1 LIYETYI
8 SNLRKGNP
16 MTTNSDTI
24 SAPKTRKL
32 STPHLS
38 KKAIWIA
45 LSVLLIAVTGG
56 FAYYKLT
63 YASAQTTTETTLQTA
78 VVRQGDLVI
87 YASGTGTLVAADEVD
102 LAFKTGGQVTEIP
115 VEVGDQVEA
124 GDLLAQV
131 DDTDVQIAY
140 DLAKRNLL
148 ELTSVAAV
156 ATAEQDLAQAQIDL
170 DDAINHLEY
179 LISAP
184 VVYWETEIPKAEQ
197 AVEDAQAAV
206 DTAPSDEKAQAA
218 LKKAQDYL
226 DYAKA
231 KLVGAWDSY
240 ENYYLPN
247 NFTVK
252 SVNRQTHQ
260 VTKYVAA
267 PTKADIQEARAAVTY
282 AQATLTEAGYLYDAL
297 TGKEVPEDAT
307 GAGLSELE
315 QAQLDLKAAQA
326 DLDGTRIYA
335 PFSGTVMSIDT
346 RVGDTV
352 SSSTAVVTLADLSQ
366 PYLEVYLDESDWVN
380 INTDYNVDITFDIL
394 PDQTFSGI
402 VTSVDPGLY
411 TESSSSVVRAL
422 VKLTDV
428 DETTFNLPLGTSAA
442 VDVISG
448 SAQNAILVP
457 VEALHQTGDQYTVF
471 VMENGKPTVRA
482 VEVGIQDLVYAE
494 IKSGLNAGDVVTTGV
509 TETN

>member
-1 LIYETYI
+1 
-8 SNLRKGNP
+8 

-32 STPHLS
+32 TILRLS
-38 KKAIWIA
+38 RKTFWIA
-45 LSVLLIAVTGG
+45 LSVLIIAVTGG

-63 YASAQTTTETTLQTA
+63 YASVQTTTESTLQTA

-87 YASGTGTLVAADEVD
+87 YASGTGTLAAADEVD
-102 LAFKTGGQVTEIP
+102 LAFKTGGQVTDIP
-115 VEVGDQVEA
+115 VEIGDQVKA

-131 DDTDVQIAY
+131 DDTDTQITY

-156 ATAEQDLAQAQIDL
+156 ATAEQDLAQAKIDL

-184 VVYWETEIPKAEQ
+184 VVYWEFEIPKAEQ

-206 DTAPSDEKAQAA
+206 DTVPSDEDAQAA
-218 LKKAQDYL
+218 LKDAQDYL
-226 DYAKA
+226 TYAKD

-247 NFTVK
+247 NFTVRTRDQRG
-252 SVNRQTHQ
+252 V

-267 PTKADIQEARAAVTY
+267 PTEAAIQEARAAVTA

-352 SSSTAVVTLADLSQ
+352 GSSTTIVTLADLSQ
-366 PYLEVYLDESDWVN
+366 PSLEVYLDESDWANVN
-380 INTDYNVDITFDIL
+380 TGDEVEVTFDIL

-422 VKLTDV
+422 VKLTDI
-428 DETTFNLPLGTSAA
+428 DESTFDLPLGTTAA
-442 VDVISG
+442 VDVIG
-448 SAQNAILVP
+448 GKAENAFLVP

-471 VMENGKPTVRA
+471 VMENGKPTLRV
-482 VEVGIQDLVYAE
+482 VEVGIQDQVYAE
-494 IKSGLNAGDVVTTGV
+494 IKSGLNTGDIVTTGV
-509 TETN
+509 TETK